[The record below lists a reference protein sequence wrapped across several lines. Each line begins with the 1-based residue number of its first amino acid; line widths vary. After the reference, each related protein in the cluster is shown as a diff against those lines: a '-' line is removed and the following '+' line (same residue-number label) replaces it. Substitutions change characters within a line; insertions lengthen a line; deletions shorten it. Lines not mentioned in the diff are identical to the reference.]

1 MTYTNMLILKMVI
14 KFIGILNKD
23 ASPREIAG
31 GMALGFIAGMT
42 PLASLHNL
50 LVLFLVIILRVNIT
64 AGIFAVG
71 IFSGVAYLFDPLS
84 NKIGYALLTMPGLKG
99 IWTSL
104 YNMPVINWSRFN
116 NTLTLGSLVLS
127 LVLFYPVLVA
137 LRWGVVKYREKVMT
151 AVQKSRLMTIWKGS
165 SLFSLY
171 QRFS

>member
-1 MTYTNMLILKMVI
+1 MPEPEMLILKMII

-50 LVLFLVIILRVNIT
+50 VVLFLLIVLRVNIT
-64 AGIFAVG
+64 AGIFAMG
-71 IFSGVAYLFDPLS
+71 LFSGVAYLLDPLS

-99 IWTSL
+99 IWTSM
-104 YNMPVINWSRFN
+104 YNMPIINWSRFN

-127 LVLFYPVLVA
+127 LVLFYPVLIF
-137 LRWGVVKYREKVMT
+137 LRWAVVRYR
-151 AVQKSRLMTIWKGS
+151 QKLMPSIMKWRILTIWKGS
-165 SLFSLY
+165 TLY
-171 QRFS
+171 NIYSRFS